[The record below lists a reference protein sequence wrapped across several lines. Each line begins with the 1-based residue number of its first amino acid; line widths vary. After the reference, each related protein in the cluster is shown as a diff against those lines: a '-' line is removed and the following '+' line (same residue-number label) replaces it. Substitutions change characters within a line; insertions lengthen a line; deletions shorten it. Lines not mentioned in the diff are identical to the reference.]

1 VPLIIDMLKQIN
13 ITVKVTAVDFPTL
26 LDRLLKANYD
36 TLRVGW
42 TTNPEPD
49 SLLYSPFHSSAIGGF
64 NFTKLRNAKVDELL
78 DRART
83 VTNAA
88 DRTRIYREAQGQIV
102 QEAPMVFLFHEKRTF
117 ATRKAVQGFQPHV
130 SGWIVLK
137 TPYGIDVKVGQ
148 GR

>member
-1 VPLIIDMLKQIN
+1 
-13 ITVKVTAVDFPTL
+13 VKVTAVDFPTL
-26 LDRLLKANYD
+26 LDRLLKTTYD

-64 NFTKLRNAKVDELL
+64 NFTKLRNARVDELL

-83 VTNAA
+83 VPNLAE
-88 DRTRIYREAQGQIV
+88 RTRLYREAQRAIV
-102 QEAPMVFLFHEKRTF
+102 QEAPMVFLFHEKRTY
-117 ATRKAVQGFQPHV
+117 ATRKAVQGFKPHV

-137 TPYGIDVKVGQ
+137 TPYGIDVMVSP